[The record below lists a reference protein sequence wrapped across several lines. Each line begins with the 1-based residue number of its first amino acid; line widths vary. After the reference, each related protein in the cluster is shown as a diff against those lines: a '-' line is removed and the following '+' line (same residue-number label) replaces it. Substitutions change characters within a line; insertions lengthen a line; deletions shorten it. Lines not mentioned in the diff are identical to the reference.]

1 MLYIHNRR
9 FKMEIQGK
17 LIKTWRA
24 RNNISQREFASI
36 ANLPQPIISYI
47 ETGERFP
54 TERHALAIEQATNG
68 EIKAEWLLLP
78 QKYKE
83 EIEEYLNKEPA
94 GVGR

>member
-1 MLYIHNRR
+1 MYQGG
-9 FKMEIQGK
+9 FKMHIIETYRIKHGLTQK
-17 LIKTWRA
+17 EFADLIKKICPNVRVSRMHIA
-24 RNNISQREFASI
+24 HIENN
-36 ANLPQPIISYI
+36 
-47 ETGERFP
+47 ERMP
-54 TERHALAIEQATNG
+54 SKDLALAIEQATNG